1 MTQCCFSYIVLYN
14 SIVSCFF
21 SSQALDIFIIKKKTK
36 TTKMASFP
44 KSLSVHY
51 AMNNLAFTTTWTLKP
66 IAHPGLR
73 QLSLLVQLF
82 VVCLFLTVAS
92 DLVDHHPFPPNV
104 ASWKDHRVRLYR
116 SGKKVSPYILLSD
129 EIWEQQVVAVSSHFF
144 AKIKNKIKYNANPI
158 SQRPTPCCDDYCV
171 QWCPQVKGSPS
182 GWGAVAG
189 RSLSWVWRGLR
200 RKTPGGTR
208 GKGKLSPT
216 GRCFIHKFGLQS
228 TYKAVGSNTSCAVE
242 FLHVAPAPATTFP

>member
-1 MTQCCFSYIVLYN
+1 MWLSAPRVGLFNLAACLRTACERCVVWTETLRRSLTGQASSTLSHSMEQRRQKQTSIQQEKKKATLMNQSQILTQCCFSYIVLYK
-14 SIVSCFF
+14 STVSCFF
-21 SSQALDIFIIKKKTK
+21 PPSQALDIFIIKKKKITS
-36 TTKMASFP
+36 TKMASFP

-73 QLSLLVQLF
+73 HLSLLVRLF

-129 EIWEQQVVAVSSHFF
+129 EIWEQQVVAVSSHF
-144 AKIKNKIKYNANPI
+144 
-158 SQRPTPCCDDYCV
+158 
-171 QWCPQVKGSPS
+171 
-182 GWGAVAG
+182 
-189 RSLSWVWRGLR
+189 
-200 RKTPGGTR
+200 
-208 GKGKLSPT
+208 
-216 GRCFIHKFGLQS
+216 LQ
-228 TYKAVGSNTSCAVE
+228 K
-242 FLHVAPAPATTFP
+242 